1 MTSRIALGVFSE
13 ANLEMKIHRIFFFLE
28 TLPGKMGM
36 GVEKCT
42 KKGKRYIEL
51 EEKNTVRRLLVK
63 QCPKGL

>member
-42 KKGKRYIEL
+42 KKGSRP
-51 EEKNTVRRLLVK
+51 VK
-63 QCPKGL
+63 M